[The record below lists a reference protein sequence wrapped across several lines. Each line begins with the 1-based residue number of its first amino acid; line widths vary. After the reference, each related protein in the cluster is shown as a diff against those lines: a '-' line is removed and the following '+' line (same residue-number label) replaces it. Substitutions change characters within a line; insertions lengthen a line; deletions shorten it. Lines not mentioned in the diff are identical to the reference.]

1 MASIIGIDLGSWS
14 IKATVL
20 QGGFNRYEMDGQYIK
35 RVATE
40 DAKPPS
46 KADRLQ
52 TLQALLEEIPT
63 EDSVQFGATFPVDHG
78 SMRLVQ
84 LPFADK
90 NQIAQTLEFEIEGLV
105 PFDLDDMMLTHRIVS
120 AGDEGSQVLACLTP
134 TESLG
139 SYLADLHRHGAD
151 PKSCTVDGDLLGVY
165 GSTGSKAIIDMGHM
179 RTIVTVTQ
187 GGKTVLSRA
196 ISFGGWHIT
205 SALAEEAAVPFSEAE
220 QRKHNAQLSTQASAE
235 WEDEQTTNTE
245 PVPPVRNSPD
255 DGAIIRTALAPLLA
269 SIRTTLIGYE
279 DDSGTEIDGVLLTGG
294 TSQLGGL
301 VSMMRAEL
309 GVPTQ
314 CIQSGGE
321 SFHSLSSAA
330 ADRAAGIGGGEAMEL
345 RRGEYK
351 YRGDLAGVRM
361 LATFGLVAVVLL
373 GIVGVGAFIY
383 NLQSTR
389 AEIADM
395 DQQIAEVVAS
405 AFPDGEA
412 PAAFDTP
419 DDALL
424 TLQTRT
430 IETSERIALLGSI
443 VSGEPPTITTLNQ
456 LSNALPE
463 PSAVRIDVSE
473 LTVNENSI
481 NMKAETDGYD
491 AAATIETSIQANQ
504 RFKQARKGDEKKGRN
519 GIRFS
524 VTISLKDETEEEE
537 I

>member
-35 RVATE
+35 RIVADGATLPTKE
-40 DAKPPS
+40 A
-46 KADRLQ
+46 RLQ
-52 TLQALLEEIPT
+52 TMQSLIEEIHA
-63 EDSVQFGATFPVDHG
+63 EDTVQFGATFPVDHG

-105 PFDLDDMMLTHRIVS
+105 PFDLDEMVLTHRIVS
-120 AGDEGSQVLACLTP
+120 TTDEGSHVLACLTP
-134 TESLG
+134 NERLG
-139 SYLADLHRHGAD
+139 AHLADLHQYGAD

-165 GSTGSKAIIDMGHM
+165 GGMGTKAILDIGHS
-179 RTIVTVTQ
+179 RTIVTVCRD
-187 GGKTVLSRA
+187 GKTVLSRA
-196 ISFGGWHIT
+196 ISIAGWHLT
-205 SALAEEAAVPFSEAE
+205 NALAEQAGISFSEAE
-220 QRKHNAQLSTQASAE
+220 QRKHSAQLSTRTPAE
-235 WEDEQTTNTE
+235 WEDDEPTNTE
-245 PVPPVRNSPD
+245 TIPPVRNTPD
-255 DGAIIRTALAPLLA
+255 DGAIIRSALGPLLA

-279 DDSGTEIDGVLLTGG
+279 DDSSSEIESILLTGG
-294 TSQLGGL
+294 TSQLSGL
-301 VSMMRAEL
+301 LNMFKAEL
-309 GVPTQ
+309 GVPVQT
-314 CIQSGGE
+314 IQSGGE
-321 SFHSLSSAA
+321 SIHSLSSAS
-330 ADRAAGIGGGEAMEL
+330 ADRAAGIGGSEAMEL
-345 RRGEYK
+345 RRGTYK
-351 YRGDLAGVRM
+351 YRGDLANVRM
-361 LATFGLVAVVLL
+361 LATIGAAAVVLL
-373 GIVGVGAFIY
+373 GLVGVGTFIY

-389 AEIADM
+389 SEIGEIDT
-395 DQQIAEVVAS
+395 QIAEVVAS
-405 AFPDGEA
+405 AFPEGEA
-412 PAAFDTP
+412 PLTFDSP
-419 DDALL
+419 DEALL

-463 PSAVRIDVSE
+463 PSKARIDVSE

-491 AAATIETSIQANQ
+491 AAATIETSLQANQ
-504 RFKQARKGDEKKGRN
+504 RFKQARKGDEKKARD

-524 VTISLKDETEEEE
+524 VTISLKDESEEEE